1 MKRLLF
7 TLATCCV
14 MCACEQKTEMNPF
27 FTEFQT
33 EYGAPDFT
41 KIRLEHYEP
50 AFLKGI
56 EEQNAEIKAIVDN
69 PEEPTF
75 ENTIVALDK
84 SGGILARVSGV
95 FFALTEADT
104 NDSLTALN
112 EKMAPVLSEHS
123 DNIYLNQ
130 DLYKRVADVHQQERE
145 GKITLTT
152 EQHRLLD
159 KYYKAFV
166 RSGAGLDAGKQSR
179 LREINKELS
188 TLGIAFDN
196 HILNENN
203 AYQLVIENEADLAG
217 LPEWVKAGAAE
228 EAKAAGK
235 EGKWLFT
242 LQNSSRLPFL
252 QYAENPYKMSPETRE
267 MYKSVGGT
275 PFLDGDYT
283 VFGEIVEGMDVLE
296 KIALVAT
303 DSNDRPKED
312 VIILGTK
319 LKRK

>member
-1 MKRLLF
+1 M
-7 TLATCCV
+7 
-14 MCACEQKTEMNPF
+14 
-27 FTEFQT
+27 
-33 EYGAPDFT
+33 
-41 KIRLEHYEP
+41 
-50 AFLKGI
+50 
-56 EEQNAEIKAIVDN
+56 
-69 PEEPTF
+69 
-75 ENTIVALDK
+75 
-84 SGGILARVSGV
+84 
-95 FFALTEADT
+95 TEADT

-130 DLYKRVADVHQQERE
+130 DLYKRVADVHQQEKE

-235 EGKWLFT
+235 EGKWLS
-242 LQNSSRLPFL
+242 LC
-252 QYAENPYKMSPETRE
+252 K
-267 MYKSVGGT
+267 T
-275 PFLDGDYT
+275 PVACLFCNMLKT
-283 VFGEIVEGMDVLE
+283 V
-296 KIALVAT
+296 
-303 DSNDRPKED
+303 S
-312 VIILGTK
+312 
-319 LKRK
+319 